1 VELFPKNIPLPT
13 DSGVIQPYLTIYS
26 VYPSKEAKIG
36 SKSPQQFV
44 SIETMAIITA
54 DCLTK
59 VYPVAI
65 KQSGMRGTL
74 SHFFKRQN
82 RLVTAVNNVSFEI
95 QPGEVVGFL
104 GPNGAGKTTTL
115 KMLTGLIHPSSGR
128 VRVADNI
135 PFKRSK
141 AFLEKI
147 TLVMGQKQQLLWD
160 LPAMDSLRINA
171 AVYGIDDRDFKRRV
185 SELTEML
192 ALEEKLTQPVRK
204 LSLGERMKAEL
215 LAALLHQPQVL
226 FLDEPTLG
234 LDVNAQVSVREFL
247 QSYNERFDA
256 TILLTSHYMADITAL
271 CDRVLLI
278 HQGQL
283 IYDGVLDGLLDR
295 IAPYRLVKLELKQIV
310 PEAEL
315 ARYGEIESVVGRE
328 VCFMI
333 HREDLTR
340 AIARLLAELP
350 VCDLTITDPPIEEVI
365 GRVFK
370 AGMVE
375 A

>member
-1 VELFPKNIPLPT
+1 MP
-13 DSGVIQPYLTIYS
+13 
-26 VYPSKEAKIG
+26 
-36 SKSPQQFV
+36 
-44 SIETMAIITA
+44 IIVA
-54 DCLTK
+54 DCLSK

-65 KQSGMRGTL
+65 KQPGMRGTL

-95 QPGEVVGFL
+95 QPGEIVGFL

-128 VRVADNI
+128 VRVAENI
-135 PFKRSK
+135 PFQRSK

-171 AVYGIDDRDFKRRV
+171 AVYGMDDRTFKRRV
-185 SELTEML
+185 GELTEML
-192 ALEEKLTQPVRK
+192 TLEDKLTQPVRK

-283 IYDGVLDGLLDR
+283 IYDGALDGLLDHF
-295 IAPYRLVKLELKQIV
+295 APYRQVKIELKQTFL
-310 PEAEL
+310 EADL
-315 ARYGEIESVVGRE
+315 AAYGEIESVTGRE

-333 HREDLTR
+333 HREDLTHT
-340 AIARLLAELP
+340 IAKLLAELP
-350 VCDLTITDPPIEEVI
+350 VSDLTITDPPIEEII

-375 A
+375 

>member
-1 VELFPKNIPLPT
+1 
-13 DSGVIQPYLTIYS
+13 
-26 VYPSKEAKIG
+26 
-36 SKSPQQFV
+36 
-44 SIETMAIITA
+44 MAIITA
-54 DCLTK
+54 DCLSK
-59 VYPVAI
+59 VYPVAV
-65 KQSGMRGTL
+65 KQPGMRGTL

-135 PFKRSK
+135 PFKRSRS
-141 AFLEKI
+141 FLEKI

-185 SELTEML
+185 GELTEML

-247 QSYNERFDA
+247 QTYNERFDA

-271 CDRVLLI
+271 CNRVLLI

-283 IYDGVLDGLLDR
+283 IYDGVLDGLLEHF
-295 IAPYRLVKLELKQIV
+295 APYRQVKLELKQ
-310 PEAEL
+310 PMLETEL
-315 ARYGEIESVVGRE
+315 ERYGEIESIVGRE
-328 VCFMI
+328 VCLMI

-340 AIARLLAELP
+340 TIAQLLAELP

-375 A
+375 